1 MHLSSS
7 LWSYYATE
15 TDKGIIISLWDQVQG
30 EDEWGKGS
38 SAINYTVLHTI
49 STTSIFTYQHLWMG
63 GEWRKWKGEKES
75 GLRKWSWVE
84 KGGREGKLGDSQMV
98 PYSLIT
104 HYYIVVLNRYQV
116 ASKFYR
122 YISQLYKSSD
132 LITLWQGH
140 HFNALNWRE
149 CVHKLCMTLL
159 WKGHSMRYVLVPKM
173 HDYWPYVIIQFW
185 MIIVCLPLAI

>member
-1 MHLSSS
+1 M
-7 LWSYYATE
+7 
-15 TDKGIIISLWDQVQG
+15 
-30 EDEWGKGS
+30 
-38 SAINYTVLHTI
+38 
-49 STTSIFTYQHLWMG
+49 
-63 GEWRKWKGEKES
+63 
-75 GLRKWSWVE
+75 
-84 KGGREGKLGDSQMV
+84 GGREGKLGDSQMV

-149 CVHKLCMTLL
+149 CGHKLCMTLL
-159 WKGHSMRYVLVPKM
+159 
-173 HDYWPYVIIQFW
+173 
-185 MIIVCLPLAI
+185 